1 MIGGM
6 ARPFLPLLR
15 PVVAGLAQALQ
26 VGRIPE
32 QPLISAMRL
41 DVVGNEIRT
50 IGDARAAGAGEER
63 SYDALP
69 PQPLPRCGL
78 VPLAPGINLIAHAGL
93 PLRLRHALLQRTNPR
108 GQLLEP
114 CHYVPA
120 LALLNANATAQR
132 ASAHRARHI
141 ACATSSTRVGFHR
154 KQRLQSVSNEIS
166 ARETGP

>member
-15 PVVAGLAQALQ
+15 AVVAGLAQALQ

-41 DVVGNEIRT
+41 DVVSNEIRT
-50 IGDARAAGAGEER
+50 IADARATGAGEESGR
-63 SYDALP
+63 DALP
-69 PQPLPRCGL
+69 PQPLPCRGL
-78 VPLAPGINLIAHAGL
+78 VPLAPSINLIAHAGL

-114 CHYVPA
+114 CHHCPED
-120 LALLNANATAQR
+120 R
-132 ASAHRARHI
+132 A
-141 ACATSSTRVGFHR
+141 ACAET
-154 KQRLQSVSNEIS
+154 NC
-166 ARETGP
+166 AR